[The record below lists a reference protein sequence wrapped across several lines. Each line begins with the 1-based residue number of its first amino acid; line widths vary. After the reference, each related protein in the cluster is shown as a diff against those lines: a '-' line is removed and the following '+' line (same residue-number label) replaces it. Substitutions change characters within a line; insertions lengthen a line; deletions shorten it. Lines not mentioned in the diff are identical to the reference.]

1 MVALLGVIVVALA
14 ARQPPAPLPGTPTLT
29 PADERLLQEATAT
42 WAAFRAE
49 KMIRPGE
56 SQDDW
61 RARIGPMGQCDVT
74 RGTIQ
79 VFQNR
84 DGAFKPVRLPPDACL
99 DGTSI
104 VEYGPGPRPYPG
116 ESNHIT
122 LVRRGDQRT
131 GVTSIGRVSN
141 PDPRFDFLRE
151 ALK

>member
-1 MVALLGVIVVALA
+1 MIVVALA

-42 WAAFRAE
+42 WEAHRAE
-49 KMIRPGE
+49 SMPRPDE

-61 RARIGPMGQCDVT
+61 RARVGPMDECTVT
-74 RGTIQ
+74 MGTIQ
-79 VFQNR
+79 RFRTRAGVY
-84 DGAFKPVRLPPDACL
+84 KPVRLPPDACMN
-99 DGTSI
+99 GSSI
-104 VEYGPGPRPYPG
+104 LEFWGPEPRPYPE

-122 LVRRGDQRT
+122 LVRRGDQTT

-151 ALK
+151 AQK